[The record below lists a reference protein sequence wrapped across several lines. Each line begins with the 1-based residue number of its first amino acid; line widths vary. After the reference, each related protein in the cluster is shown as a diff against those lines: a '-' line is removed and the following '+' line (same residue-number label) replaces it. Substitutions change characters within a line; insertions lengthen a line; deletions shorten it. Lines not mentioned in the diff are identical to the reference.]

1 MKTMYSRNSTYLCFK
16 LTYHRLLETMKHG
29 YAIRSGLAD
38 PYFYGQEML
47 DLEERCSNP
56 DEIEEWFLKKI
67 DSDIMSELR
76 TE

>member
-1 MKTMYSRNSTYLCFK
+1 
-16 LTYHRLLETMKHG
+16 MKHG

-56 DEIEEWFLKKI
+56 EEIEEWFFDKNYIIVRHEIRIKGMI
-67 DSDIMSELR
+67 R
-76 TE
+76 GQG

>member
-1 MKTMYSRNSTYLCFK
+1 
-16 LTYHRLLETMKHG
+16 MKHG

-56 DEIEEWFLKKI
+56 EEIEEWFLIKI
-67 DSDIMSELR
+67 TLSDMKSELR
-76 TE
+76 NDSRLGLSGKIL

>member
-1 MKTMYSRNSTYLCFK
+1 
-16 LTYHRLLETMKHG
+16 MKHG

-56 DEIEEWFLKKI
+56 EEIEEWFLIAITLK
-67 DSDIMSELR
+67 SDMKSELR
-76 TE
+76 NDSRPG

>member
-1 MKTMYSRNSTYLCFK
+1 
-16 LTYHRLLETMKHG
+16 MKHG

-56 DEIEEWFLKKI
+56 EEIEERFLIKTQFIVRYQVLIKGI
-67 DSDIMSELR
+67 KETRLV
-76 TE
+76 

>member
-1 MKTMYSRNSTYLCFK
+1 
-16 LTYHRLLETMKHG
+16 MKHG

-56 DEIEEWFLKKI
+56 EEIEEWFFDKNYIKVRHKI
-67 DSDIMSELR
+67 RIKE
-76 TE
+76 

>member
-1 MKTMYSRNSTYLCFK
+1 
-16 LTYHRLLETMKHG
+16 MKHG

-56 DEIEEWFLKKI
+56 EEIEERFLIKTQFIVRYQVLIKG
-67 DSDIMSELR
+67 SPN
-76 TE
+76 

>member
-1 MKTMYSRNSTYLCFK
+1 
-16 LTYHRLLETMKHG
+16 MKHG

-56 DEIEEWFLKKI
+56 GEIEEWFLIKI
-67 DSDIMSELR
+67 TLALGR
-76 TE
+76 NKTGNL